1 MATAKK
7 SVAKKTTTTAKKKA
21 PAKKTISTAKKS
33 TTTKKVGTTTTKKKT
48 NTAKKTTSTVK
59 KTTTAKKTAPKKTTN
74 KKSTAVKK
82 TPVKKSATVKK
93 TTTVKKSTPKKKTEV
108 KKIVPVEVK
117 VESFTVEPVKTEK
130 VKQAKIKKEVENS
143 FVFLSL
149 FMGVAAMLLVVLH
162 RFTFNIFGYEIMSS
176 IFMLPILVLIS
187 NYITKKIGFD
197 KSLKSILISMLMMA
211 GIIILLDDLLRKN
224 ISSLDIAANLI
235 SFFVSMLINLSIYYY
250 ITTNIETKKS
260 TYLVFLNYVF
270 TIIVY
275 QMVYMIFISKL
286 AITSDFWMSYFIMI
300 IIGGII
306 SAVLSIFDKKIE
318 RGV

>member
-21 PAKKTISTAKKS
+21 PAKKTTSTAKKS
-33 TTTKKVGTTTTKKKT
+33 TTTKKVGTTTTRKKT

-59 KTTTAKKTAPKKTTN
+59 KTTTAKKTAPKKTTT

-82 TPVKKSATVKK
+82 TP
-93 TTTVKKSTPKKKTEV
+93 VKKSTPKKKTEV

-130 VKQAKIKKEVENS
+130 VKQEKIKKEVENS

-176 IFMLPILVLIS
+176 IFMLPIVVLIS

-197 KSLKSILISMLMMA
+197 KSLKSTFISMLMMA

-260 TYLVFLNYVF
+260 TYLIFLNYVF

-286 AITSDFWMSYFIMI
+286 AITTDFWMSYFIMI
-300 IIGGII
+300 IIGGVI
-306 SAVLSIFDKKIE
+306 SAILSIFDKKIE
-318 RGV
+318 RGI